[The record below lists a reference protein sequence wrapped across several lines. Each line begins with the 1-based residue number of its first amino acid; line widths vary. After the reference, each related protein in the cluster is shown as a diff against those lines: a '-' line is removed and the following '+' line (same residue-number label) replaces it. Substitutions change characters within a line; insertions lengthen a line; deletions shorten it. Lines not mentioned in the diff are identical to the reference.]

1 MLFLTQNEFTP
12 STSLQIFTLVVPP
25 QKLEKIDLDADHAC
39 PCRHRGRLVAITLT
53 DAFGCDRCQQIFV
66 VEGNGYVLEQ
76 LCTNYP
82 YKRTW
87 SWTGRKWNPMQ
98 PKLGKNQFP
107 MVLAMIL
114 LFAIIG
120 LPLAFRFTN
129 GSGMIIWA
137 TIVVL
142 LATLPAIIAW
152 FNYRP

>member
-1 MLFLTQNEFTP
+1 
-12 STSLQIFTLVVPP
+12 
-25 QKLEKIDLDADHAC
+25 
-39 PCRHRGRLVAITLT
+39 
-53 DAFGCDRCQQIFV
+53 
-66 VEGNGYVLEQ
+66 
-76 LCTNYP
+76 
-82 YKRTW
+82 
-87 SWTGRKWNPMQ
+87 MQ

-142 LATLPAIIAW
+142 LAILPAIIAW